1 MAMTDQY
8 ERRWEDFSDRL
19 SEALDDVAETHD
31 LSPEA
36 IDTLHLATVRVFLEN
51 SVNIVKQRLVAKP
64 LSYAL
69 H

>member
-1 MAMTDQY
+1 MTDQD

-36 IDTLHLATVRVFLEN
+36 IDTLHLATVRVFL
-51 SVNIVKQRLVAKP
+51 
-64 LSYAL
+64 
-69 H
+69 